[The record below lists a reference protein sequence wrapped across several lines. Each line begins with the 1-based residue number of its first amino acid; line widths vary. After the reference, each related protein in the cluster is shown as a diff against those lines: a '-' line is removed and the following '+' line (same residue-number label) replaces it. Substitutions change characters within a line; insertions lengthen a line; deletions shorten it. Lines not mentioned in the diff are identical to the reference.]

1 MKYPVLE
8 SDCNIVSF
16 YKSALRDKSMLELG
30 IGTMHKMKS
39 FFQDIFLPVWSCKAY
54 TVGEKINIWNSKF
67 SFLPKTNLLNELL
80 STDFTIKIQK
90 PDLPVYLMKN
100 NERRHTSAYTSNIF
114 SFNSVS
120 IKKDILIFL
129 GLALV
134 LVPVVF
140 VSGFFLSIMIWG
152 NSNVPT
158 DMMFGPIEKSWVYI
172 LLIAFPITIA
182 FGELATYFV
191 HVMQKLKKQLKVK
204 WLAVLLPIVFL
215 SIQHCTLPFIIPDL
229 NFIMYHALVFLP
241 FLLFLLLHFP

>member
-1 MKYPVLE
+1 MPN
-8 SDCNIVSF
+8 S
-16 YKSALRDKSMLELG
+16 
-30 IGTMHKMKS
+30 
-39 FFQDIFLPVWSCKAY
+39 FQDIFLPVWTCKTY
-54 TVGEKINIWNSKF
+54 TISEKINIWKSKF
-67 SFLPKTNLLNELL
+67 LFLSKTNLLNELL

-90 PDLPVYLMKN
+90 LDLPVYLMKN
-100 NERRHTSAYTSNIF
+100 KARRHTSAYTSNIF

-204 WLAVLLPIVFL
+204 WLVVLLPIVFL
-215 SIQHCTLPFIIPDL
+215 SINIVLCH
-229 NFIMYHALVFLP
+229 
-241 FLLFLLLHFP
+241 LLFLL